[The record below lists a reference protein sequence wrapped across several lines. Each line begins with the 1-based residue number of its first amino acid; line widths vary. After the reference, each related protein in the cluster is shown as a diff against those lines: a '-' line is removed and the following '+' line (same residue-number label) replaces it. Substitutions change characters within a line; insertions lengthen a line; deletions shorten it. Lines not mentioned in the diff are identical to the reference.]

1 MGVDAE
7 LGGVVTKRD
16 CIFCSILA
24 HELPASFVAEDET
37 TVAFMSLRQPVP
49 GHVLVVP
56 RRHVPT
62 IYDLAADEG
71 GAVMSLAIRVARGLR
86 HVYSPAGLNLWQS
99 NGEIAGQEID
109 HFHLHLQPREAG
121 DGMWDIYPNGEPAP
135 RAHDYLDS
143 LAARLRPHI

>member
-1 MGVDAE
+1 M
-7 LGGVVTKRD
+7 TD
-16 CIFCSILA
+16 CVFCRILA
-24 HELPASFVAEDET
+24 RELPASFVAEEDT

-56 RRHVPT
+56 RRHAPT
-62 IYDLAADEG
+62 IYDLATDEG
-71 GAVMSLAIRVARGLR
+71 ASVMHLAIRVARGLR
-86 HVYSPAGLNLWQS
+86 RVYSPAGLNLWQS

-121 DGMWDIYPNGEPAP
+121 DGIWDIYPNGVPEPH
-135 RAHDYLDS
+135 AHAYLDE